1 MSGRRDEL
9 IESMRE
15 RYVSVQYA
23 YVQFLSEHLA
33 DCARSFRGDLQS
45 VLVLAI
51 IGQAHLSA
59 YAQRGASH
67 GESHSYGVQALRI
80 ADITGIPRET
90 VRRKLAKLRD
100 LGWIHSG
107 PDGWF
112 LTGDGKSETQAR
124 TDLADL
130 DSRGIERLA
139 RLYDEMSRILAG
151 PPAHPTQNG

>member
-9 IESMRE
+9 IENLRD
-15 RYVSVQYA
+15 RYASVQYA

-33 DCARSFRGDLQS
+33 DCARSFRGDLTS

-51 IGQAHLSA
+51 VGQAHLSA

-67 GESHSYGVQALRI
+67 GERLSYGVQALRI

-100 LGWIHSG
+100 IGWILSG

-112 LTGDGKSETQAR
+112 LAGDGKSETQAR

-130 DSRGIERLA
+130 DARGIERLA
-139 RLYDEMSRILAG
+139 RLYDEIGRILAS
-151 PPAHPTQNG
+151 PPPQPTQIG